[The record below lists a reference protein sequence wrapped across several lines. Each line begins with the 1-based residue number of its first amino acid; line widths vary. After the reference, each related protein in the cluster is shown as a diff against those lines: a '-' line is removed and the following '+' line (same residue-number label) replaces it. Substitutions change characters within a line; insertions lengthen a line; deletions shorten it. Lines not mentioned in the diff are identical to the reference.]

1 MSAAVHNG
9 PSFTGINGSFLQGGL
24 IQSAN
29 SSVRIHQGVCVMV
42 FVPLVFKMFFLNF
55 FLFIFWYNGHRLLK
69 KIGPDI
75 AYKCLSLSEF
85 ECR

>member
-29 SSVRIHQGVCVMV
+29 SSVRIQSFPGCMCGG
-42 FVPLVFKMFFLNF
+42 FCATGF
-55 FLFIFWYNGHRLLK
+55 
-69 KIGPDI
+69 
-75 AYKCLSLSEF
+75 
-85 ECR
+85 

>member
-29 SSVRIHQGVCVMV
+29 SSVRIHQGVCVVV

-55 FLFIFWYNGHRLLK
+55 FLFIFLVQWSQIIK
-69 KIGPDI
+69 K
-75 AYKCLSLSEF
+75 K
-85 ECR
+85 